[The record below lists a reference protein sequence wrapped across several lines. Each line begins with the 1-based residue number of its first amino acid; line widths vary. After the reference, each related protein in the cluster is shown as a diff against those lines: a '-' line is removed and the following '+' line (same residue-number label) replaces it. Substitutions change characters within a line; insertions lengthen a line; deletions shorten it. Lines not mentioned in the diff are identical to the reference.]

1 MTQVDFYI
9 LDSASEQ
16 SAGIFTCR
24 LTEKAY
30 RAGMKVFI
38 HTASKNDAKRLDD
51 LLWTFNQGSFLPHAQ
66 SDQNNPDNE
75 LPTPIVLGTSL
86 DEMGQEDLL
95 INLTQQLPAES
106 QRFQRI
112 AEIVVNSD
120 EEKQAARQRFR
131 HYRDQGFEVK
141 SHNIVN

>member
-38 HTASKNDAKRLDD
+38 HAPSMNDAKRLDD
-51 LLWTFNQGSFLPHAQ
+51 LLWTYNQGSFLPHGQ
-66 SDQNNPDNE
+66 SNQHDASAD
-75 LPTPIVLGTSL
+75 LATPIMLGTSL
-86 DEMGQEDLL
+86 EEAGQEDLL

-112 AEIVVNSD
+112 AEVIVNND
-120 EEKQAARQRFR
+120 AEKQAARQRFR